1 MAAFAGKTRTTSA
14 HGPASAKKAFK
25 AAPSSSKPSSAKPT
39 PSSASASAPP
49 KKPYVKS
56 SGAPVVAGKPA
67 FEKESKQEYEA
78 RKKRKAEEDA
88 REPEKPK
95 VTNSLLNAPEEIDF
109 PRGGGT
115 GLTQVEVYEAQLEGQ
130 KEAMEEDTERE
141 IQTEVVQDKSKAK
154 RRKLERE
161 AGGAI
166 KEKNLLPKDAFR
178 VEHLNYKRL
187 VPGTKVLAQVI
198 LVRPLELIV
207 SLPNQLLAH
216 IPITNISTEYTA
228 RLEAAG
234 EDSSSEDE
242 DESDSEE
249 GETKTGGLPAL
260 NKMFQEGQWVSAI
273 VMDSKT
279 NDSKAKLGGREG
291 DENVRA
297 SRRVE
302 LSLEPEKVNE
312 GIARGDLKAGFTL
325 TSAVKSVEDH
335 GYILSLGLPSLTSF
349 LPFKEA
355 KKLQP
360 TRLEVGQIVACRIK
374 DVSENGRTC
383 NVTVGKADVTGS
395 LLSTAASITSILPS
409 TLVTAL
415 VTATLS
421 SGLNVKFF
429 GYFDGT
435 VDLFHLNGLDPEK
448 DFKVGQKVKA
458 RVLWDSL
465 ATTPKKF
472 SLSLNRHV
480 LTLGVKGEAFGE
492 DEEEETLGQ
501 RFPVGRTLED
511 VKVVRMDDEWGL
523 TCEVVEGEAKVA
535 AFVHISRITDDHLAS
550 VPKAGP
556 WKVGSVHRARV
567 IGYSAL
573 DGLVQLSLQPSVLEQ
588 SFLRVSDVKVGEV
601 IKGTIK
607 RLTDSALFVSI
618 SGNVDGVVWPMHY
631 ADIKLK
637 NPEKKFKVGA
647 SIKARIYSADP
658 IKNRVV
664 LTLKKQLI
672 ASELP
677 IVASLADAKVG
688 LITHGT
694 VTKVLD
700 KSVLVDFFG
709 GMRALIPAA
718 EAAEGFTADL
728 SRVFTVGKVIP
739 VRIIAVD
746 STTGKLVASARQA
759 HETQAS
765 AEETTDVAIGD
776 VLSGEISAL
785 HETNLVLS
793 LRPSGVKA
801 LMAYATLARH
811 RKTTV
816 ELLRAE
822 LEKGQSLDD
831 LVVVSKNAEK
841 GFVIV
846 GLVPSKAAKAKS
858 ASENVT
864 FASLKVGQQLDGRV
878 CGKVPTGLLVEVS
891 RAVRGRVPRTE
902 ISDDFGTLETPATA
916 VGAQVRCIV
925 LSLDPEHNRA
935 DFSLRPSR
943 LEDGVKPKD
952 PAVESLEDLKPGQTV
967 RGFVKNVAG
976 AGLFVSLGS
985 EITARV
991 LIKELFDEFVKDWK
1005 PRFVVGQLVE
1015 GKILS
1020 VNKVSSQVEM
1030 SLRKNA
1036 VAKATTVEIG
1046 DLAKGQIVTGVVR
1059 RVETYGAFI
1068 RIDGSNMSGLC
1079 HKSKVTDDEGT
1090 AWTEFVHEGDK
1101 VKAIITEINTE
1112 TNKISLGLKSSL
1124 FPEGDSDDDEES
1136 GSEDGSEDE
1145 EMDDGED
1152 DDSEDDEQDDGEDDD
1167 DMEALAN
1174 ASDSDVE
1181 FEDREV
1187 EIPVASTSKLASVAK
1202 TAPLAASAGFNW
1214 DGAESE
1220 GEDEEAAEASDE
1232 EEEETLTVPGAAST
1246 STSTTPSTPG
1256 APTSIADFERLLL
1269 GSPNSSYLWIQYI
1282 AYFVALSQVDKAREI
1297 GRRALKQINFREEQ
1311 EKLNVWVA
1319 LLNLENT
1326 YGNETTLEELFKE
1339 AAQSNDAKTIHLR
1352 MIDIYERCGKFE
1364 AEEEL
1369 FQKLV
1374 KKFGQ
1379 SSKAWTLFAQFYL
1392 TRGRTAEASALLSR
1406 SLKSLEKRKHVKT
1419 ISKFAQLEFKLGD
1432 AERGRTLFEGI
1443 MDSYPKR
1450 LDLWF
1455 VYVDM
1460 EIKQGDANRVRQLFN
1475 RILANRLS
1483 SKKGKSVFKKWLS
1496 FEKEAGD
1503 EAGVEACKTRAL
1515 AFVESLA

>member
-1 MAAFAGKTRTTSA
+1 MAGFAGKTRTTSA
-14 HGPASAKKAFK
+14 HGPTAGKKAFK
-25 AAPSSSKPSSAKPT
+25 ATTTPSKPSSAAAT
-39 PSSASASAPP
+39 AY
-49 KKPYVKS
+49 KKPYVKTPRP
-56 SGAPVVAGKPA
+56 SGAPVVEGKPA
-67 FEKESKQEYEA
+67 FEKETKTQYEE

-95 VTNSLLNAPEEIDF
+95 VVNSVLNAPEEIDF

-115 GLTQVEVYEAQLEGQ
+115 NLTQVEVREAQLEGER
-130 KEAMEEDTERE
+130 EAMDEDSDNVSSGSEQRRGETADSRYPQEKA
-141 IQTEVVQDKSKAK
+141 INTEVVDKSKAK
-154 RRKLERE
+154 RRRLERE

-187 VPGTKVLAQVI
+187 VPGTKVLAQII
-198 LVRPLELIV
+198 LIRPLELIV

-216 IPITNISTEYTA
+216 IPITNISTEYTT
-228 RLEAAG
+228 RLEASG
-234 EDSSSEDE
+234 ESSDEEESEE
-242 DESDSEE
+242 ESDEEEE
-249 GETKTGGLPAL
+249 GKSSGLPGL
-260 NKMFQEGQWVSAI
+260 NKIFKEGQWVSAI
-273 VMDSKT
+273 VMESKA

-312 GIARGDLKAGFTL
+312 GIARGDLRAGFTL
-325 TSAVKSVEDH
+325 TSSVKSVEDH

-349 LPFKEA
+349 LTFKDA

-360 TRLEVGQIVACRIK
+360 TRLEVGQIIACRIK

-395 LLSTAASITSILPS
+395 ILSTAASITSILPS

-435 VDLFHLNGLDPEK
+435 VDLFHLNGQDPEK

-472 SLSLNRHV
+472 SLSLAKHV
-480 LTLGVKGEAFGE
+480 LNLGVAGAEFEE
-492 DEEEETLGQ
+492 DKEEEDLKV
-501 RFPVGRTLED
+501 RFPVGRILEG
-511 VKVVRMDDEWGL
+511 VSVVRMDDEWGL
-523 TCEVVEGEAKVA
+523 TCEIVEGEASVA

-550 VPKAGP
+550 IPKTGP
-556 WKVGSVHRARV
+556 WKAGTVHRARV
-567 IGYSAL
+567 INYSAV

-588 SFLRVSDVKVGEV
+588 AFLRVSDVKVGEI

-607 RLTDSALFVSI
+607 RLSDSALFVSI

-637 NPEKKFKVGA
+637 HPEKKFKVGA
-647 SIKARIYSADP
+647 SVKARIYSADP
-658 IKNRVV
+658 VKNRVV

-672 ASELP
+672 TSELP
-677 IVASLADAKVG
+677 IVTCLEDAKVG
-688 LITHGT
+688 VVTHGT
-694 VTKVLD
+694 VTKVLE
-700 KSVLVDFFG
+700 KGVLVDFFG
-709 GMRALIPAA
+709 GMRALIPAG
-718 EAAEGFTADL
+718 EAAEGFTSDL
-728 SRVFTVGKVIP
+728 SLVFSVGKVIP

-746 STTGKLVASARQA
+746 PVTSKIVASARQA
-759 HETQAS
+759 HDKKPED
-765 AEETTDVAIGD
+765 TTTVEIGN
-776 VLSGEISAL
+776 VLSGTVSAL
-785 HETNLVLS
+785 HDTNVVLA
-793 LRPSGVKA
+793 LQPSGVKA
-801 LMAYATLARH
+801 LMSYSTLARH

-816 ELLRAE
+816 DALRAE
-822 LEKGQSLDD
+822 LAKGQTLED
-831 LVVVSKNAEK
+831 LVVVSKNADK

-846 GLVPSKAAKAKS
+846 GLIPSKAKRVEGAPS
-858 ASENVT
+858 NVT
-864 FASLKVGQQLDGRV
+864 FESLKVGQKLAGRI

-891 RAVRGRVPRTE
+891 KSVRGRVPRTE
-902 ISDDFGTLETPATA
+902 ISDDFGALETPATV
-916 VGAQVRCIV
+916 VGAQVECVV

-935 DFSLRPSR
+935 DFSLRASR
-943 LEDGVKPKD
+943 IQDGVKAKD
-952 PAVESLEDLKPGQTV
+952 VAIESLDDLKPGQAV

-976 AGLFVSLGS
+976 AGLFVSLGTD
-985 EITARV
+985 ITARV

-1005 PRFVVGQLVE
+1005 PRFVVGQVVE
-1015 GKILS
+1015 GKITA
-1020 VNKVSSQVEM
+1020 VNKVANQVEM

-1036 VAKATTVEIG
+1036 EVKASTVEIG
-1046 DLAKGQIVTGVVR
+1046 DLVKGQVVRGVIR

-1068 RIDGSNMSGLC
+1068 KIAGSNMSGLC

-1090 AWTEFVHEGDK
+1090 AWTEFVHEGDE

-1112 TNKISLGLKSSL
+1112 TKKISLGLKASL
-1124 FPEGDSDDDEES
+1124 FPEGDSSDEDE
-1136 GSEDGSEDE
+1136 EDGSEDDDE
-1145 EMDDGED
+1145 DAEMLDDGMDD
-1152 DDSEDDEQDDGEDDD
+1152 SDDD
-1167 DMEALAN
+1167 DEDAEDGSEEE
-1174 ASDSDVE
+1174 SDEDVE
-1181 FEDREV
+1181 IED
-1187 EIPVASTSKLASVAK
+1187 
-1202 TAPLAASAGFNW
+1202 
-1214 DGAESE
+1214 AEAIEANSGRFHDDAE
-1220 GEDEEAAEASDE
+1220 EEADANEES
-1232 EEEETLTVPGAAST
+1232 EEEETIAEPKAKRSDVLEDKTGASQ
-1246 STSTTPSTPG
+1246 

-1269 GSPNSSYLWIQYI
+1269 GAPNSSYLWIQFI
-1282 AYFVALSQVDKAREI
+1282 AFFVALSQVDKAREI
-1297 GRRALKQINFREEQ
+1297 GRRALKSINFREEQ

-1319 LLNLENT
+1319 LLNLENS
-1326 YGNETTLEELFKE
+1326 YGNAESLEELFKE
-1339 AAQSNDAKTIHLR
+1339 AAQSNDAKTVYLR
-1352 MIDIYERCGKFE
+1352 MIDIYERSNKFE

-1379 SSKAWTLFAQFYL
+1379 SSKAWTLFGQFYL
-1392 TRGRTAEASALLSR
+1392 TRGRAAEARELLPR

-1432 AERGRTLFEGI
+1432 AERGRTIFEGI

-1455 VYVDM
+1455 VYIDM
-1460 EIKQGDANRVRQLFN
+1460 EIKQKNTTGVRALFDRV
-1475 RILANRLS
+1475 LANRLS

-1503 EAGVEACKTRAL
+1503 EAGVEACKARAL
-1515 AFVESLA
+1515 AFVESLS